1 MSVNVARTLEEVEAL
16 RPVWERIDWPNPEA
30 DIDYFTGVLTTS
42 PEILRP
48 HVIHVDRPGRPPLMA
63 IGRVE
68 QHALETKI
76 GYRVLLRP
84 RMRILTVVYAGI
96 SGADSDADHALILG
110 ELRGALARGEA
121 DVLCLTKLQLGTP
134 LRELAAAAAPRAC
147 RDHLPAVFPRSDV
160 EVPDDFAAF
169 LKARSRNTR
178 DNVKRY
184 GKRLEQAHG
193 DQLRIDRYRDERD
206 IDALFARFEPVAATT
221 YQRALGVGFRDE
233 PRQRELT
240 AIAMRN
246 GWFRGWSLS
255 IGDKPVAFWYG
266 MAYAGTFFIG
276 TPGYDPDYGDLRVGQ
291 YLQMRMME
299 DLCAEEGVTRLDYGF
314 GDAQYK
320 RSFGDRSWEE
330 SDVMIFAGAPRAIAV
345 NASRTAVAGGTRLA
359 RRALGPERV
368 AELKRRARRSRASAS
383 AAG

>member
-1 MSVNVARTLEEVEAL
+1 MTVHVARTLEEVEAL
-16 RPVWERIDWPNPEA
+16 RPVWERVAWPNPEA
-30 DIDYFTGVLTTS
+30 DIDYFTAVVS
-42 PEILRP
+42 SFPEIERP
-48 HVIHVDRPGRPPLMA
+48 HVIHVDRPGRPPLIA
-63 IGRVE
+63 VARVE
-68 QHALETKI
+68 RHALETKV

-96 SGADSDADHALILG
+96 SGAESEADRELVLD
-110 ELRGALARGEA
+110 ELRGALTRGEA

-147 RDHLPAVFPRSDV
+147 RDHLPTVFPRSDV
-160 EVPDDFAAF
+160 AVPDDFAEF

-193 DQLRIDRYRDERD
+193 DRLRLERFRDESEL
-206 IDALFARFEPVAATT
+206 DALFARFEPVAATT

-233 PRQRELT
+233 PRQRALT
-240 AIAMRN
+240 AVAMRK

-255 IGDKPVAFWYG
+255 IGETPVAFWYG
-266 MAYAGTFFIG
+266 MAYSGTFFIG
-276 TPGYDPDYGDLRVGQ
+276 TPGYDPAYGDLRVGQ

-299 DLCAEEGVTRLDYGF
+299 DLCAEPGVTRLDYGF

-345 NASRTAVAGGTRLA
+345 NASRTAIAGGTRLA

-368 AELKRRARRSRASAS
+368 AQLKRRARRAASAT
-383 AAG
+383 G